1 MMSRYVIAVKEEWIQ
16 HLEVEAESAEQAI
29 ALVNDGEGD
38 DAGYSEALSQE
49 VIGLIEE
56 GE

>member
-1 MMSRYVIAVKEEWIQ
+1 MSRYVIAVKEEWIQ